1 MNRRITTASITAII
15 TLTLVG
21 CGGEDGAPSLNEQ
34 IGEDALNNRTVEY
47 GPDGKTT
54 SFGSEHDRH
63 RVFSQWIC
71 DTGKEADPAIV
82 SATAATHVMAESSDQ
97 GDKKVALDILQG
109 QQGADAIDPSVP
121 LTVSPDGET
130 CEGWVWDN
138 YLAAQEDSLYET
150 FTDEKAN
157 ELGYL

>member
-1 MNRRITTASITAII
+1 MYRRITIAAIAAIT
-15 TLTLVG
+15 TLTLTA
-21 CGGEDGAPSLNEQ
+21 CGGGDGAPSLNEQ

-47 GPDGKTT
+47 GPNGKTA
-54 SFGSEHDRH
+54 SFGSERDRH

-82 SATAATHVMAESSDQ
+82 SSTAATHVMAESSDQ
-97 GDKKVALDILQG
+97 EDKKVALDILLS
-109 QQGADAIDPSVP
+109 QQGADAIDPGVP
-121 LTVSPDGET
+121 LAISPDGKT

>member
-1 MNRRITTASITAII
+1 MYRRITIAALAAIT
-15 TLTLVG
+15 TLTLTA

-47 GPDGKTT
+47 GPNGKTT
-54 SFGSEHDRH
+54 SFGSEHDRR

-71 DTGKEADPAIV
+71 DTGKEADQAIV
-82 SATAATHVMAESSDQ
+82 SSTAATHVMAESTDQ
-97 GDKKVALDILQG
+97 EDKNVALDILQKL
-109 QQGADAIDPSVP
+109 QGADAIDPSVP

-138 YLAAQEDSLYET
+138 YLAAQEDSIYET
-150 FTDEKAN
+150 FTGEKAN